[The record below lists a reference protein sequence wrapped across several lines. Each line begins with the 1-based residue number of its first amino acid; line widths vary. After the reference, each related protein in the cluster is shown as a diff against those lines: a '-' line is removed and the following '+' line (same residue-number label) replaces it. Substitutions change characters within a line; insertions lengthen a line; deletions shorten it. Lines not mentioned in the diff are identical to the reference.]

1 MALETKPGNTTRV
14 FFARCTAAVDRLMPS
29 FCVDTSTLFIYPSV
43 AFSADSVFLSVK
55 FTLTSLDNVLH
66 INNLYYS
73 FLPFILLVCYYVFS
87 LVSVFLSVQLRLT
100 YADNSDSL
108 IVHSVFYLVSLLY
121 TDYVFC
127 GV

>member
-1 MALETKPGNTTRV
+1 MSRGLGDVYKRQ
-14 FFARCTAAVDRLMPS
+14 
-29 FCVDTSTLFIYPSV
+29 
-43 AFSADSVFLSVK
+43 
-55 FTLTSLDNVLH
+55 VLH